1 MQNWQF
7 WLLCAL
13 GALAALLMIWRAYR
27 KWKARQERDFTRRL
41 ETVLQP
47 RETIKLVCPGR
58 EGHWVLTSK
67 RLLMED
73 GEGFFAIPFSR
84 LKRLQGQDKSGKAT
98 AAPAKMA
105 QLTLN
110 GEYTLHG
117 RDKNFPEFARQ
128 LKAQVKKQTDKVKAR
143 EAAKAQKANKPQS

>member
-27 KWKARQERDFTRRL
+27 KWKARRERDFTRRL

-47 RETIKLVCPGR
+47 RETIKLVCHGR

-73 GEGFFAIPFSR
+73 GEGFFAIPFSK

-117 RDKNFPEFARQ
+117 RDKTFPEFARQ

-143 EAAKAQKANKPQS
+143 EAAKCQKGKK